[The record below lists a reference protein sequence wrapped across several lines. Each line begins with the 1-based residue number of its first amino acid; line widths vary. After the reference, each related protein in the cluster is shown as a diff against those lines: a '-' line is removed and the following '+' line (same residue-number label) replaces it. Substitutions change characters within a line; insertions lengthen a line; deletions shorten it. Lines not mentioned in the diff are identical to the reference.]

1 MVLAVQSLQPQK
13 PQGSTFCFY
22 QKSWKKLVET
32 DSNASSSTCLHCIT
46 VLEGLLYPDNLIR
59 IGATMHSPLEDGS
72 QQLIPF
78 SGTQKGYHWETEVT
92 AESEDAGG
100 TTAKSSL

>member
-1 MVLAVQSLQPQK
+1 MQGQVQ
-13 PQGSTFCFY
+13 
-22 QKSWKKLVET
+22 
-32 DSNASSSTCLHCIT
+32 CLHCIT

-92 AESEDAGG
+92 AESEEAGG
-100 TTAKSSL
+100 TMAKSSLRVRWDVGNLPDP